1 MNMSPAINKMEM
13 STGNG
18 RVKGLQLVAVK
29 VSMPEYH
36 YDIYSQHSYGGGYN
50 ICHCVETI

>member
-29 VSMPEYH
+29 ASMPEYH